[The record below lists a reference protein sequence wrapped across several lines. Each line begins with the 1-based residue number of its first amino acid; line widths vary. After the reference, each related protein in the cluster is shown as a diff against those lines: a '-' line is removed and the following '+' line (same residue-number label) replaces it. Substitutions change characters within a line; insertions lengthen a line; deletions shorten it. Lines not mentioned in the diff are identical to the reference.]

1 MKTQPVLWTVVGR
14 IALAF
19 LQGCFIYLKGSP
31 MKSFLRVVLLSV
43 AMLMSACAT
52 APAQAP
58 TATVAPVATVAPTAT
73 VEATMAPTTA
83 PTVAPTVAAPASV
96 TDSAGR
102 VVAIP
107 AHVTKIISLA
117 PSTTEMIFALG
128 KGNAVVAID
137 MYSDYP
143 PEVSKI
149 AKISNPDMTYN
160 YEQIAA
166 LAPDMVFAAGITNP
180 DVVTA
185 IEKLKIP
192 VVVVG
197 SVNTTVASIKSDI
210 TMVGTLLG
218 APNEAATLTTQIQTD
233 WDALAAK
240 VATAPKK
247 PRVFWELDATDP
259 SKPYTIGA
267 GSFVNDLLVA
277 AGAVNVFADVKNP
290 YPQVSVEQV
299 VAAAPDIIILA
310 DSLYGVTPDMVAK
323 RAGWETIPAVKNN
336 GVFAID
342 DNLVSRPG
350 PRIVAGLQAVITIVH
365 PEVK

>member
-1 MKTQPVLWTVVGR
+1 
-14 IALAF
+14 
-19 LQGCFIYLKGSP
+19 

-43 AMLMSACAT
+43 AMLISACAT
-52 APAQAP
+52 APAQSP
-58 TATVAPVATVAPTAT
+58 TATIAPSATMAATVAPTN
-73 VEATMAPTTA
+73 APTTA
-83 PTVAPTVAAPASV
+83 ATVVPTAATPASV

-107 AHVTKIISLA
+107 AHVNKIISLA

-180 DVVTA
+180 DVITA

-192 VVVVG
+192 VVVIG

-210 TMVGTLLG
+210 TLVGTLLG
-218 APNEAATLTTQIQTD
+218 ATSEAATLTTQIQTD

-240 VATAPKK
+240 VATVTKK

-277 AGAVNVFADVKNP
+277 AGAVNVFADVQNP

-323 RAGWETIPAVKNN
+323 RAGWETIPAVKNS

>member
-1 MKTQPVLWTVVGR
+1 MKTQPVCGR
-14 IALAF
+14 RLVALPLHF
-19 LQGCFIYLKGSP
+19 CKGVFIYLKGSS
-31 MKSFLRVVLLSV
+31 MKSLLRIVLLSV
-43 AMLMSACAT
+43 GLLISSCAT

-58 TATVAPVATVAPTAT
+58 TATPAPVATTVPTT
-73 VEATMAPTTA
+73 APTTA
-83 PTVAPTVAAPASV
+83 PNAVAVASV

-107 AHVTKIISLA
+107 ANVSKIISLA
-117 PSTTEMIFALG
+117 PSTTEMIYALG
-128 KGNAVVAID
+128 KGSAVVAID

-143 PEVSKI
+143 PEVSSV

-166 LAPDMVFAAGITNP
+166 LAPDVVFAAGITNP
-180 DVVTA
+180 EVVIA
-185 IEKLKIP
+185 IEKLNIP

-197 SVNTTVASIKSDI
+197 SVNTTVDSIKSDI
-210 TMVGTLLG
+210 LLVGAMLG
-218 APNEAATLTTQIQTD
+218 ANDEATALTTKLQAD
-233 WDALAAK
+233 WDALVTK
-240 VATAPKK
+240 VASVGTK

-267 GSFVNDLLVA
+267 GGFVNELLVA
-277 AGAVNVFADVKNP
+277 AGAVNVFGDIENP

-310 DSLYGVTPDMVAK
+310 DSLYGVTPDMVTT
-323 RAGWETIPAVKNN
+323 RAGWEGIPAVKAQA
-336 GVFAID
+336 VMPID

-350 PRIVAGLQAVITIVH
+350 PRIVAGLQAVIAIVH

>member
-1 MKTQPVLWTVVGR
+1 MKTAPVYRRAMV
-14 IALAF
+14 ALPLHF
-19 LQGCFIYLKGSP
+19 SKGVFIYLKGSS

-43 AMLMSACAT
+43 ALLVSACAA
-52 APAQAP
+52 APTQSP
-58 TATVAPVATVAPTAT
+58 TATSVPEATMAATVAPTVVAT
-73 VEATMAPTTA
+73 VAVPN
-83 PTVAPTVAAPASV
+83 SV

-102 VVAIP
+102 VVIIP
-107 AHVTKIISLA
+107 TSISKIISLA
-117 PSTTEMIFALG
+117 PSTTEMIYALG
-128 KGNAVVAID
+128 KGSAVVAID

-143 PEVSKI
+143 PEVSSV

-180 DVVTA
+180 DVITA
-185 IEKLKIP
+185 IEKLNIP

-197 SVNTTVASIKSDI
+197 SVNTTVDSIKSDI
-210 TMVGTLLG
+210 TLVGTILG
-218 APNEAATLTTQIQTD
+218 ATSEAVTLTTQIQTD
-233 WDALAAK
+233 WDMLVAK
-240 VATAPKK
+240 VATVSKK

-267 GSFVNDLLVA
+267 GSFVNDLLVS

-310 DSLYGVTPDMVAK
+310 DSLYGVTPGMVTT
-323 RAGWETIPAVKNN
+323 RAGWDTIPAVKNN
-336 GVFAID
+336 GVYAID

-350 PRIVAGLQAVITIVH
+350 PRIVAGLQAVIAILH

>member
-1 MKTQPVLWTVVGR
+1 MKTQHVYGR
-14 IALAF
+14 RLVALPLHF
-19 LQGCFIYLKGSP
+19 CKGVFIYLKGNS

-43 AMLMSACAT
+43 AVILSACAT

-58 TATVAPVATVAPTAT
+58 TATSVPEATMAATVAPTI
-73 VEATMAPTTA
+73 APTTA
-83 PTVAPTVAAPASV
+83 PTAVAVASV

-107 AHVTKIISLA
+107 TSVSKIISLA
-117 PSTTEMIFALG
+117 PSTTEMIYALG
-128 KGNAVVAID
+128 KGSAVVAID

-143 PEVSKI
+143 PEVSSV

-166 LAPDMVFAAGITNP
+166 LAPDMVFAAGITSP
-180 DVVTA
+180 DVITA
-185 IEKLKIP
+185 IEKLNIP

-197 SVNTTVASIKSDI
+197 SVNTTFESIKSDI
-210 TMVGTLLG
+210 TLVGTLLG
-218 APNEAATLTTQIQTD
+218 ATSEATTLTTQMQVD
-233 WDALAAK
+233 WDALVAKAANIDS
-240 VATAPKK
+240 K

-267 GSFVNDLLVA
+267 GGFVNELLVA
-277 AGAVNVFADVKNP
+277 AGGINVFGDVENP

-310 DSLYGVTPDMVAK
+310 DSLYGVTPDMVAN
-323 RAGWETIPAVKNN
+323 RAGWEGIPAVKNQS
-336 GVFAID
+336 VFPID

-350 PRIVAGLQAVITIVH
+350 PRIVAGLAAVIAIIE
-365 PEVK
+365 EVLVEVGY

>member
-1 MKTQPVLWTVVGR
+1 MKTQHVYGR
-14 IALAF
+14 RLVALPLHF
-19 LQGCFIYLKGSP
+19 CKGVFIYLKGNS
-31 MKSFLRVVLLSV
+31 MKSFLRVVLLTV
-43 AMLMSACAT
+43 AVLLSACAT

-58 TATVAPVATVAPTAT
+58 TATSVPEATMAATVAPT
-73 VEATMAPTTA
+73 V
-83 PTVAPTVAAPASV
+83 VATVAAPASV

-107 AHVTKIISLA
+107 TSVSKIISLA
-117 PSTTEMIFALG
+117 PSTTEMIYALG
-128 KGNAVVAID
+128 KGSAVVAID

-143 PEVSKI
+143 PEVSSV

-180 DVVTA
+180 DVITA
-185 IEKLKIP
+185 IEKLNIP

-197 SVNTTVASIKSDI
+197 SVNTTVDSIKSDI
-210 TMVGTLLG
+210 TVVGALLG
-218 APNEAATLTTQIQTD
+218 ASSEAATLTAQIQTD

-240 VATAPKK
+240 VATVSTK

-277 AGAVNVFADVKNP
+277 AGAVNVFADVQNP

-310 DSLYGVTPDMVAK
+310 DSLYGVTPDMVAN
-323 RAGWETIPAVKNN
+323 RAGWDAIPAVKNN

-350 PRIVAGLQAVITIVH
+350 PRIVAGLQAVIAIVH

>member
-1 MKTQPVLWTVVGR
+1 MKTQPVYGR
-14 IALAF
+14 SLVALPLHF
-19 LQGCFIYLKGSP
+19 CKGVFIYLKGIP

-43 AMLMSACAT
+43 ALLVSACAST
-52 APAQAP
+52 PAQAP
-58 TATVAPVATVAPTAT
+58 TATSVPQATIEATVAPTN
-73 VEATMAPTTA
+73 V
-83 PTVAPTVAAPASV
+83 PTVVPTATTPASV

-107 AHVTKIISLA
+107 ANVSKIISLA
-117 PSTTEMIFALG
+117 PSTTEMIYALG
-128 KGNAVVAID
+128 KGSAVVAID

-180 DVVTA
+180 DVITA

-197 SVNTTVASIKSDI
+197 SVNTTVDSIKSDI
-210 TMVGTLLG
+210 TLVGTLLG
-218 APNEAATLTTQIQTD
+218 ATSEATTLTTQIQTD

-240 VATAPKK
+240 VATVSKK

-267 GSFVNDLLVA
+267 GSFVNELLVA
-277 AGAVNVFADVKNP
+277 AGAVNVFADVENP

-310 DSLYGVTPDMVAK
+310 DSLYGVTPDMVTK
-323 RAGWETIPAVKNN
+323 RTGWETIPAVKNN
-336 GVFAID
+336 AVFAID

>member
-1 MKTQPVLWTVVGR
+1 
-14 IALAF
+14 
-19 LQGCFIYLKGSP
+19 

-117 PSTTEMIFALG
+117 PSTTEMIYALG
-128 KGNAVVAID
+128 KGSAVVAID

>member
-1 MKTQPVLWTVVGR
+1 
-14 IALAF
+14 
-19 LQGCFIYLKGSP
+19 

-43 AMLMSACAT
+43 AMLISACAT
-52 APAQAP
+52 APAQSP
-58 TATVAPVATVAPTAT
+58 TATIAPSATMAATVAPTN
-73 VEATMAPTTA
+73 APTTEA
-83 PTVAPTVAAPASV
+83 TVVPTAATPASV

-102 VVAIP
+102 VVVIP
-107 AHVTKIISLA
+107 AHVSKIISLA
-117 PSTTEMIFALG
+117 PSTTEMIYALG

-210 TMVGTLLG
+210 TLVGTLLG
-218 APNEAATLTTQIQTD
+218 ATSEATTLTTQIQTD

-277 AGAVNVFADVKNP
+277 AGAVNVFADVQNP

>member
-1 MKTQPVLWTVVGR
+1 MKTQHVYGR
-14 IALAF
+14 RLVALPLHF
-19 LQGCFIYLKGSP
+19 CKGVFIYLKGMS
-31 MKSFLRVVLLSV
+31 MKSFLRVILLSV
-43 AMLMSACAT
+43 AVILSACAT

-58 TATVAPVATVAPTAT
+58 TATSVPEATMAATVAPTI
-73 VEATMAPTTA
+73 APTTA
-83 PTVAPTVAAPASV
+83 PTAVAVASV

-107 AHVTKIISLA
+107 TSVSKIISLA
-117 PSTTEMIFALG
+117 PSTTEMIYALG
-128 KGNAVVAID
+128 KGSAVVAID

-143 PEVSKI
+143 PEVSSV

-166 LAPDMVFAAGITNP
+166 LAPDMVFAAGITSP
-180 DVVTA
+180 DVITA
-185 IEKLKIP
+185 IEKLNIP

-197 SVNTTVASIKSDI
+197 SVNTTFASIKSDI
-210 TMVGTLLG
+210 TLVGTLLG
-218 APNEAATLTTQIQTD
+218 ATSEATTLTTQMQVD
-233 WDALAAK
+233 WDALVAKAANIDS
-240 VATAPKK
+240 K

-267 GSFVNDLLVA
+267 GGFVNELLVA
-277 AGAVNVFADVKNP
+277 AGGINVFGDVENP

-310 DSLYGVTPDMVAK
+310 DSLYGVTPDMVAN
-323 RAGWETIPAVKNN
+323 RAGWEGIPAVKNQS
-336 GVFAID
+336 VFPID

-350 PRIVAGLQAVITIVH
+350 PRIVAGLAAVIAIIEEVLV
-365 PEVK
+365 EVKY

>member
-1 MKTQPVLWTVVGR
+1 MKTQHVYGR
-14 IALAF
+14 WLVALLLHF
-19 LQGCFIYLKGSP
+19 CKGVFIYLKGNS
-31 MKSFLRVVLLSV
+31 MKSFLRVVLLTV
-43 AMLMSACAT
+43 AVLLSACAT

-58 TATVAPVATVAPTAT
+58 TATSVPEATMAATVAPTI
-73 VEATMAPTTA
+73 APTTA
-83 PTVAPTVAAPASV
+83 PTAVAVASV

-107 AHVTKIISLA
+107 TSVSKIISLA
-117 PSTTEMIFALG
+117 PSTTEMIYALG
-128 KGNAVVAID
+128 KGSAVVAID

-143 PEVSKI
+143 PEVSSV

-166 LAPDMVFAAGITNP
+166 LAPDMVFAAGITSP
-180 DVVTA
+180 DVITA
-185 IEKLKIP
+185 IEKLNIP

-197 SVNTTVASIKSDI
+197 SVNTTFESIKSDI
-210 TMVGTLLG
+210 TLVGTLLG
-218 APNEAATLTTQIQTD
+218 ATSEATTLTTQMQVD
-233 WDALAAK
+233 WDALVAK
-240 VATAPKK
+240 ATNIDSK

-267 GSFVNDLLVA
+267 GGFVNELLVA
-277 AGAVNVFADVKNP
+277 AGGINVFGDVENP

-310 DSLYGVTPDMVAK
+310 DSLYGVTPDMVAN
-323 RAGWETIPAVKNN
+323 RAGWEGIPAVKNQS
-336 GVFAID
+336 VFPID

-350 PRIVAGLQAVITIVH
+350 PRIVAGLAAVIAIIEEVLV
-365 PEVK
+365 EVKY

>member
-1 MKTQPVLWTVVGR
+1 MKTQPVYGR
-14 IALAF
+14 DLVALPLHF
-19 LQGCFIYLKGSP
+19 CKGVFIYLKGSS
-31 MKSFLRVVLLSV
+31 MKSFLRVILLSV
-43 AMLMSACAT
+43 ALLVTACAAT
-52 APAQAP
+52 PAQAP
-58 TATVAPVATVAPTAT
+58 TDTSIPEATIVATISPTMAPAVAPTA
-73 VEATMAPTTA
+73 V
-83 PTVAPTVAAPASV
+83 APASV

-107 AHVTKIISLA
+107 TSVSKIISLA
-117 PSTTEMIFALG
+117 PSTTEMIYALG
-128 KGNAVVAID
+128 KGSAVVAID

-143 PEVSKI
+143 PEVSTVT
-149 AKISNPDMTYN
+149 KISNPDMTYN

-180 DVVTA
+180 DVITA
-185 IEKLKIP
+185 IEKLNIP

-197 SVNTTVASIKSDI
+197 SVNTTVDSIKSDI
-210 TMVGTLLG
+210 TVVGALLG
-218 APNEAATLTTQIQTD
+218 ASSEATILTTQIQTD
-233 WDALAAK
+233 WDALVAK
-240 VATAPKK
+240 VATVSTK

-277 AGAVNVFADVKNP
+277 AGAVNVFADVQNP

-310 DSLYGVTPDMVAK
+310 DSLYGVTPDMVTS
-323 RAGWETIPAVKNN
+323 RAGWDAIPAVKNN

-350 PRIVAGLQAVITIVH
+350 PRIVAGLQAVIAIVH

>member
-31 MKSFLRVVLLSV
+31 MKSFLRVILLSV
-43 AMLMSACAT
+43 AMLISACAT
-52 APAQAP
+52 APAQVP
-58 TATVAPVATVAPTAT
+58 TATMAPVATVAATAAPTIVATEVPTA
-73 VEATMAPTTA
+73 V
-83 PTVAPTVAAPASV
+83 APASV

-107 AHVTKIISLA
+107 AHVSKIISLA
-117 PSTTEMIFALG
+117 PSTTEMIYALG
-128 KGNAVVAID
+128 KGSAVVAID

-143 PEVSKI
+143 TEVSKI
-149 AKISNPDMTYN
+149 TKISNPDMTYN

-210 TMVGTLLG
+210 TLVGTLLG
-218 APNEAATLTTQIQTD
+218 ATSEATTLTTQIQTD

-310 DSLYGVTPDMVAK
+310 DSLYGVTPDMVSK
-323 RAGWETIPAVKNN
+323 RAGWETIPAVKSNA
-336 GVFAID
+336 VFAIN

-350 PRIVAGLQAVITIVH
+350 PRIVAGLQAAITIVH

>member
-1 MKTQPVLWTVVGR
+1 
-14 IALAF
+14 
-19 LQGCFIYLKGSP
+19 
-31 MKSFLRVVLLSV
+31 MKSLLRIVLLSIG
-43 AMLMSACAT
+43 LLISSCAT
-52 APAQAP
+52 APAQMPTTTPAPEATIAPTIAP
-58 TATVAPVATVAPTAT
+58 TAV
-73 VEATMAPTTA
+73 
-83 PTVAPTVAAPASV
+83 PTVVAPASV

-117 PSTTEMIFALG
+117 PSTTEMIYALG

-166 LAPDMVFAAGITNP
+166 LAPDVVFAAGITNP

-210 TMVGTLLG
+210 TLVGTLLG
-218 APNEAATLTTQIQTD
+218 ANDEATALTTKLQSD
-233 WDALAAK
+233 WDTLVTKMAK
-240 VATAPKK
+240 VSTK

-277 AGAVNVFADVKNP
+277 AGGVNVFSDVQNP

-323 RAGWETIPAVKNN
+323 RAGWDTIPAVKNN

-350 PRIVAGLQAVITIVH
+350 PRIVAGLQAVITILH

>member
-1 MKTQPVLWTVVGR
+1 LV
-14 IALAF
+14 ALPLHF
-19 LQGCFIYLKGSP
+19 CKGVFIYLKGSS
-31 MKSFLRVVLLSV
+31 MKSFLRVVLLTV
-43 AMLMSACAT
+43 AVLLSACAT

-58 TATVAPVATVAPTAT
+58 TATSVPEATMAATVAPTI
-73 VEATMAPTTA
+73 APTTA
-83 PTVAPTVAAPASV
+83 PTAVAVASV

-107 AHVTKIISLA
+107 TSVSKIISLA
-117 PSTTEMIFALG
+117 PSTTEMIYALG
-128 KGNAVVAID
+128 KGSAVVAID

-143 PEVSKI
+143 PEVSSV

-166 LAPDMVFAAGITNP
+166 LAPDMVFAAGITSP
-180 DVVTA
+180 DVITA
-185 IEKLKIP
+185 IEKLNIP

-197 SVNTTVASIKSDI
+197 SVNTTFESIKSDI
-210 TMVGTLLG
+210 TLVGTLLG
-218 APNEAATLTTQIQTD
+218 ATSEATTLTTQMQVD
-233 WDALAAK
+233 WDALVAK
-240 VATAPKK
+240 ATNIDSK

-267 GSFVNDLLVA
+267 GGFVNELLVA
-277 AGAVNVFADVKNP
+277 AGGINVFGDVENP

-310 DSLYGVTPDMVAK
+310 DSLYGVTPDMVAN
-323 RAGWETIPAVKNN
+323 RAGWEGIPAVKNQS
-336 GVFAID
+336 VFPID

-350 PRIVAGLQAVITIVH
+350 PRIVAGLAAVIAIIEEVLV
-365 PEVK
+365 EVKY

>member
-1 MKTQPVLWTVVGR
+1 
-14 IALAF
+14 
-19 LQGCFIYLKGSP
+19 
-31 MKSFLRVVLLSV
+31 MKSLLRIVLLSIG
-43 AMLMSACAT
+43 LLISSCAT
-52 APAQAP
+52 APAQMPTTTPAPEATIAPTIAP
-58 TATVAPVATVAPTAT
+58 TAV
-73 VEATMAPTTA
+73 
-83 PTVAPTVAAPASV
+83 PTVVAPASV

-117 PSTTEMIFALG
+117 PSTTEMIYALG

-166 LAPDMVFAAGITNP
+166 LAPDVVCAAGITNP

-210 TMVGTLLG
+210 TLVGTLLG
-218 APNEAATLTTQIQTD
+218 ANDEATALTTKLQSD
-233 WDALAAK
+233 WDTLVTKMAK
-240 VATAPKK
+240 VSTK

-277 AGAVNVFADVKNP
+277 AGGVNVFSDVQNP

-323 RAGWETIPAVKNN
+323 RAGWDTIPAVKNN

-350 PRIVAGLQAVITIVH
+350 PRIVAGLQAVITILH

>member
-1 MKTQPVLWTVVGR
+1 
-14 IALAF
+14 
-19 LQGCFIYLKGSP
+19 
-31 MKSFLRVVLLSV
+31 MKSLLRIVLLSIG
-43 AMLMSACAT
+43 LLISSCAT
-52 APAQAP
+52 APAQMPTTTPAPEATIAP
-58 TATVAPVATVAPTAT
+58 TIAPTS
-73 VEATMAPTTA
+73 V
-83 PTVAPTVAAPASV
+83 PTVVAPASV

-117 PSTTEMIFALG
+117 PSTTEMIYALG

-166 LAPDMVFAAGITNP
+166 LAPDVVFAAGITNP

-210 TMVGTLLG
+210 TLVGTLLG
-218 APNEAATLTTQIQTD
+218 ANDEATALTTKLQSD
-233 WDALAAK
+233 WDTLVTKMAK
-240 VATAPKK
+240 VSTK

-277 AGAVNVFADVKNP
+277 AGGVNVFSDVQNP

-323 RAGWETIPAVKNN
+323 RAGWDTIPAVKNN

-350 PRIVAGLQAVITIVH
+350 PRIVAGLQAVITILH

>member
-1 MKTQPVLWTVVGR
+1 M
-14 IALAF
+14 
-19 LQGCFIYLKGSP
+19 IY
-31 MKSFLRVVLLSV
+31 
-43 AMLMSACAT
+43 
-52 APAQAP
+52 
-58 TATVAPVATVAPTAT
+58 
-73 VEATMAPTTA
+73 
-83 PTVAPTVAAPASV
+83 
-96 TDSAGR
+96 
-102 VVAIP
+102 
-107 AHVTKIISLA
+107 
-117 PSTTEMIFALG
+117 ALG

-166 LAPDMVFAAGITNP
+166 LAPDVVFAAGITNP

-210 TMVGTLLG
+210 TLVGTLLG
-218 APNEAATLTTQIQTD
+218 ANDEATALTTKLQSD
-233 WDALAAK
+233 WDTLVTKMAK
-240 VATAPKK
+240 VSTK

-277 AGAVNVFADVKNP
+277 AGGVNVFSDVQNP

-323 RAGWETIPAVKNN
+323 RAGWDTIPAVKNN

-350 PRIVAGLQAVITIVH
+350 PRIVAGLQAVITILH